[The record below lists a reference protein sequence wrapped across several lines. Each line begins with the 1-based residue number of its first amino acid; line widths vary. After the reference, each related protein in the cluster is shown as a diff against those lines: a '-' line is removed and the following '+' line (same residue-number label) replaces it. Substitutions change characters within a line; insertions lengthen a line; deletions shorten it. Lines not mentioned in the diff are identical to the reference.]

1 MITVKNFDTL
11 LKLPS
16 TPKEGDLAYI
26 EEPKGNKEKV
36 FCYME
41 GKWTPVNPD
50 GEVKANLYDI
60 NATAIAQLPAH
71 NSNLDTLKEDV
82 NIINDF
88 ANEFDATYFSLLCR
102 KLSNGAFYNTIF
114 HRNQFTG
121 SDTIGEATID
131 CLCELGTLHA
141 VSVEENHIEFWV
153 KEPDN
158 NMICLLFFTCD
169 SMVVEVL

>member
-26 EEPKGNKEKV
+26 EEPKDNKEKV
-36 FCYME
+36 FCYIE

-71 NSNLDTLKEDV
+71 GLM
-82 NIINDF
+82 DF
-88 ANEFDATYFSLLCR
+88 ANDINIIDDFVNEFDGIYFNLLC
-102 KLSNGAFYNTIF
+102 KEFSNGAFYNTIF
-114 HRNQFTG
+114 RRVFNVSETVGQ
-121 SDTIGEATID
+121 AVLD
-131 CLCELGTLHA
+131 CLRELGTIHA
-141 VSVEENHIEFWV
+141 VSNEETHIENWV
-153 KEPDN
+153 KEPN
-158 NMICLLFFTCD
+158 ENMICLLFFNCD
-169 SMVVEVL
+169 SIVIEVK

>member
-1 MITVKNFDTL
+1 MLNVKNLITL
-11 LKLPS
+11 KNLPS
-16 TPKEGDLAYI
+16 TPEKGELALITDTNEVCVYNGEDWVPVQSDGKI
-26 EEPKGNKEKV
+26 E
-36 FCYME
+36 
-41 GKWTPVNPD
+41 T
-50 GEVKANLYDI
+50 NLYDI

-121 SDTIGEATID
+121 SDNIGEATID

>member
-26 EEPKGNKEKV
+26 EEPKDNKEKV
-36 FCYME
+36 FCYIE

-71 NSNLDTLKEDV
+71 GLMDFANDI

-88 ANEFDATYFSLLCR
+88 VNEFDGIYFNLLC
-102 KLSNGAFYNTIF
+102 KELSNGAFYNTIF
-114 HRNQFTG
+114 RRVFNVSETVGQ
-121 SDTIGEATID
+121 AVLD
-131 CLCELGTLHA
+131 CLRELGTIHA
-141 VSVEENHIEFWV
+141 VSNEETHIEIWV
-153 KEPDN
+153 KEPN
-158 NMICLLFFTCD
+158 KNMICLLFFNCD
-169 SMVVEVL
+169 SIVIEVK